1 MEVKGKVIQIL
12 PIQEGTAK
20 ATGNPWKSQ
29 SFIIETQEQ
38 YPRKI
43 CCEIFG
49 EDRINANPVQMDE
62 MVTVSFD
69 IDSREYNGRWYTSIR
84 AYRVVK
90 DGASTTPPIAQA
102 PVQPQAQPAPMS
114 SDTAPFDAVASSGD
128 EESDLPF

>member
-84 AYRVVK
+84 A
-90 DGASTTPPIAQA
+90 
-102 PVQPQAQPAPMS
+102 
-114 SDTAPFDAVASSGD
+114 
-128 EESDLPF
+128 